1 MSKGAYINE
10 EGKLVVDM
18 AEADKLWNSLSMEGQ
33 YKAMCAMFDPLLAR
47 ATEMRK
53 ALEQIAQTAP
63 DEATA
68 KIASDAVRA
77 TGAE

>member
-1 MSKGAYINE
+1 MSKGAYIND

-18 AEADKLWNSLSMEGQ
+18 AEADKLWSGLSLEQ
-33 YKAMCAMFDPLLAR
+33 QLNAMSAMFDPLLAR
-47 ATEMRK
+47 ATEMRQ

-68 KIASDAVRA
+68 KLASGVLRQTNA
-77 TGAE
+77 

>member
-10 EGKLVVDM
+10 DGKLVVDM
-18 AEADKLWNSLSMEGQ
+18 AEADKLWNSLSMEQ
-33 YKAMCAMFDPLLAR
+33 QFQAMTAMFDPLLAR

-53 ALEQIAQTAP
+53 CLEQIVQTAP

-68 KIASDAVRA
+68 KLASDVLRQTNA
-77 TGAE
+77 

>member
-18 AEADKLWNSLSMEGQ
+18 AEADKLWNSLNMEQQ

-47 ATEMRK
+47 ATEMRA

-68 KIASDAVRA
+68 KIASAAFRDTNA
-77 TGAE
+77 